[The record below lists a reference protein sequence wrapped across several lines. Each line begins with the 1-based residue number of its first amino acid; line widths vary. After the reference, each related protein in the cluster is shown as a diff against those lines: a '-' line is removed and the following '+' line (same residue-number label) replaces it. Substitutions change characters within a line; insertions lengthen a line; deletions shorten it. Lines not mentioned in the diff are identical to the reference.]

1 MGAAWLP
8 SPTPR
13 QVHARCRKQK
23 RVLTTRSIN
32 NRTKGD
38 KRTSLPYNDT
48 SVAGS
53 TFSTSNGLC
62 MNTEGGPVAG
72 GAQIEVIALG
82 LWRGPEFGANFS
94 LKCSLFFL
102 CISDLRLDSVIDA
115 SITLTY
121 ACLSLRVVQRCRPT
135 APTPSHSLP
144 SAGRASSFRLSMP

>member
-1 MGAAWLP
+1 VGAAWLP
-8 SPTPR
+8 SPTPS

-23 RVLTTRSIN
+23 RMWTRSIS
-32 NRTKGD
+32 NRTKRRP
-38 KRTSLPYNDT
+38 RTSLPYNDT

-62 MNTEGGPVAG
+62 MTTEGGPVSG

-94 LKCSLFFL
+94 LKCSFFCL
-102 CISDLRLDSVIDA
+102 CISDLRLDSVIEP

-135 APTPSHSLP
+135 APTPSHSPP